1 MLCVSAVYCARQQ
14 SMLRLQCLHVRSVVM
29 NTIAV
34 LPHLKKQPTA
44 YLINVTSGV

>member
-1 MLCVSAVYCARQQ
+1 M
-14 SMLRLQCLHVRSVVM
+14 VRSVVM

-44 YLINVTSGV
+44 YLINVTSGMRLSQRHSAFHICPAPLD